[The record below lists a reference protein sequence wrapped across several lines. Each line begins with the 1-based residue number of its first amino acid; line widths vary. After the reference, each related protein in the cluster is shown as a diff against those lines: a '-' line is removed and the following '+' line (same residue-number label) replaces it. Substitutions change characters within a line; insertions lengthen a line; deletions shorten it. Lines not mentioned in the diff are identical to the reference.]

1 MIELPH
7 HARHA
12 RQRIEPAEAVLPMK
26 NILIVDNDPVTLHMF
41 VGLLK
46 SQSGLLQIFSAAK
59 IQSAIDTLSDR
70 QIHILITGMH
80 ISEMDAFDLLS
91 TMAADYPETRVF
103 VMTNHASAMFRTK
116 IKQMPAVIHFDQ
128 ALDISMLTKRIFTE
142 LQIDYGGQVRGIS
155 LSSFLQMIELEGRSC
170 ALHVTAKGKLGTI
183 YFIGGKPVAAKMG
196 LLEGKSAA
204 LHIFTWENVLIDID
218 YAPCEINKEFDTPL
232 MNLLL
237 ESGRIVDEK
246 QSQRPNQRKFDRY
259 DCLVGVDYDISNWTY
274 QCNLRDIS
282 EGGVYIETEQPITV
296 GQRLIVSLSSP
307 VLEKTC
313 AINGTVVR
321 RDPKGVGV
329 RFDDQTLQQKQV
341 VRSLMESLC
350 SQISRHS

>member
-1 MIELPH
+1 
-7 HARHA
+7 
-12 RQRIEPAEAVLPMK
+12 MK
-26 NILIVDNDPVTLHMF
+26 NILVVDSDPVTLHTF

-46 SQSGLLQIFSAAK
+46 SQSSFLRIFSAAK
-59 IQSAIDTLSDR
+59 IRTALETLAD
-70 QIHILITGMH
+70 QEIHILITGMH
-80 ISEMDAFDLLS
+80 ISEMDAFDLLA
-91 TMAADYPETRVF
+91 TMSDNYPETRGI

-116 IKQMPAVIHFDQ
+116 VKQMDSVIHFDQ
-128 ALDISMLTKRIFTE
+128 ALDLSMLTKRIFTE

-170 ALHVTAKGKLGTI
+170 ALHVTAKGKVGTI
-183 YFIGGKPVAAKMG
+183 FFINGKPVAAKMG

-204 LHIFTWENVLIDID
+204 LHILTWENVLIDID
-218 YAPCEINKEFDTPL
+218 YAPREINKEFDTPL
-232 MNLLL
+232 MNLIL

-246 QSQRPNQRKFDRY
+246 QNQRPNQRKFDRY
-259 DCLVGVDYDISNWTY
+259 DCLVGVDYDISDWTY

-296 GQRLIVSLSSP
+296 GQRLIISLSSP

-321 RDPKGVGV
+321 RDPKGIGV
-329 RFDDQTLQQKQV
+329 RFESVTLSQKQV
-341 VRSLMESLC
+341 IRSLMESLC
-350 SQISRHS
+350 SQISHPPQ